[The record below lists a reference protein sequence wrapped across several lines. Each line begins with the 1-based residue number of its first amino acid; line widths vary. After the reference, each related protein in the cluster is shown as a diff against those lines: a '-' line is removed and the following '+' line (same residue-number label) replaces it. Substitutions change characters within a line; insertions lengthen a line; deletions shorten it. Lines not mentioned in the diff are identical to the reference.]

1 MIGNGI
7 FMLPAVLAPYGS
19 LSLWGWVFAGSGTLF
34 IALMLGSLAKRIPKI
49 GGPYAYTRT
58 AFGDLP
64 GFLVA
69 WGYWISLCTATSAGA
84 VAFVGYLGVFFP
96 TITTAPIAGAITA
109 LVLIWL
115 LTGINVAGVETA
127 GIVQLVTTLL
137 KLLPLFLIAG
147 GGLLLGDV
155 TQIPA
160 TNPDNESF
168 PVLIAG
174 LVMLTMWAYVG
185 VEGVTIPA
193 DDVIEPEKTI
203 PRSLIAGTLTA
214 TAVYI
219 IATYGVMALIPNAKL
234 AASTSPF
241 ADAALRI
248 FGSWGS
254 GLVAIGAIVS
264 IGGST
269 NGNILVTGMIPRAIA
284 VDKLFPSRFE
294 KLNSSGAPGFSL
306 IISGLLSSALVVM
319 NYSKGLV
326 GAFKMLILLSTLTTL
341 LPYAASALS
350 DLVLQKRDVDAGKTY
365 NWKSL
370 GIAAGALVFSLF
382 TIIGTGLEVAAYGLI
397 LLVSG
402 LPAYYWIRKKNQ
414 AESVT

>member
-1 MIGNGI
+1 
-7 FMLPAVLAPYGS
+7 
-19 LSLWGWVFAGSGTLF
+19 
-34 IALMLGSLAKRIPKI
+34 
-49 GGPYAYTRT
+49 
-58 AFGDLP
+58 
-64 GFLVA
+64 
-69 WGYWISLCTATSAGA
+69 
-84 VAFVGYLGVFFP
+84 
-96 TITTAPIAGAITA
+96 
-109 LVLIWL
+109 
-115 LTGINVAGVETA
+115 
-127 GIVQLVTTLL
+127 
-137 KLLPLFLIAG
+137 
-147 GGLLLGDV
+147 
-155 TQIPA
+155 
-160 TNPDNESF
+160 
-168 PVLIAG
+168 
-174 LVMLTMWAYVG
+174 
-185 VEGVTIPA
+185 
-193 DDVIEPEKTI
+193 
-203 PRSLIAGTLTA
+203 
-214 TAVYI
+214 
-219 IATYGVMALIPNAKL
+219 MALIPNAKL